1 MINNLEKLY
10 LPDVGQ
16 LFIRYSLSLLL
27 ETKRLE
33 SLVGRQRPDLR
44 ENLKKTLRK
53 ITDGKKVGK
62 NFLGVKITFVFF
74 FSIIRD
80 IGSSGGLTSS
90 LMVFGLVTTFK
101 NDPQSHKKL
110 ILTIFC

>member
-33 SLVGRQRPDLR
+33 SLVGRQRADLR

-53 ITDGKKVGK
+53 ITDGKKVEKIFFGSED
-62 NFLGVKITFVFF
+62 NFCLFLFPLSEI
-74 FSIIRD
+74 
-80 IGSSGGLTSS
+80 
-90 LMVFGLVTTFK
+90 LV
-101 NDPQSHKKL
+101 
-110 ILTIFC
+110 